1 MNILEKIVAYKKLEV
16 EEAKA
21 LRSVAELKAMP
32 LFSIPCLSLTAFLL
46 DESKTGII
54 AEYKRQSPSKGV
66 INNTSTVKEV
76 TNAYAQNGAS
86 GISILTDNHFFGGS
100 LVDLLDAR
108 EATLNKVPL
117 LRKDFMIDEYQIFE
131 AKAYGA
137 SVILLIAACLS
148 PEKVKE
154 LAILAK
160 SIGLEVLLEIHNED
174 ELIHI
179 CDEVDLVGVNNRNL
193 KDFVVNVEASA
204 QLIQKMPKNKV
215 AVAESGINNTDTI
228 VFLRKAG
235 FKGFLI
241 GEHFMKQSDPTIA
254 FANFVNELN
263 TKGR

>member
-1 MNILEKIVAYKKLEV
+1 MNILDKIVAYKKTEV
-16 EEAKA
+16 EAAKA

-32 LFSIPCLSLTAFLL
+32 LFSIPCLSLTTHLL
-46 DESKTGII
+46 DETKTGII

-66 INNTSTVKEV
+66 INNTSIVKDV
-76 TNAYAQNGAS
+76 TNAYTQNGAS
-86 GISILTDNHFFGGS
+86 GISILTDSHFFGGS
-100 LVDLLDAR
+100 LADLLAAR
-108 EATLNKVPL
+108 EATLNQIPL
-117 LRKDFMIDEYQIFE
+117 LRKDFMIDEYQIIE

-148 PEKVKE
+148 PQKVKE
-154 LAILAK
+154 LAIVAK
-160 SIGLEVLLEIHNED
+160 SIGLEVLLEIHNEE
-174 ELIHI
+174 ELGHI

-215 AVAESGINNTDTI
+215 AVAESGINETDTI
-228 VFLRKAG
+228 VFLRNAG

-241 GEHFMKQSDPTIA
+241 GEHFMKQPDPTIA